1 LSSRMY
7 VFTGSLIL
15 AFMAV
20 RTDAGADWPCFRGSN
35 HDGISTEKLH
45 VDATTRVEP
54 RWAKTLGLG
63 CSSVA
68 IKEGRLY
75 TMGNTGTKGDPNSH
89 EDVVYCLDAGTGAEI
104 WRHSYKCGLNFK
116 SNTPAGPFATPTVDG
131 SNVYTFSRKGDVF
144 CFDAAAGKVRWH
156 RDLKEELG
164 MKPPFQGGFAGS
176 PLALDNMVILN
187 AGHAGT
193 ALDKN
198 TGAVIWKSAEAEAAQ
213 ATPVPFKHDGKQCVA
228 IFSGFGLVVV
238 DASDG
243 RELWSFPWDTKYKTN
258 VADPVIADGKVFIS
272 SWYRMGCALLDI
284 SKTEPNMLWQNKQMQ
299 NHYGTCI
306 LNKGWL
312 YGFDVGRLKCM
323 SFTTGDVA
331 WSVEGFGRGSLV
343 MADGKLIVLTEK
355 GRLLIAEASPGEFS
369 PLLRADIIQGRCFTG
384 PVFCD
389 RKVYARNDKGDLVC
403 VVLKSSDSRK

>member
-1 LSSRMY
+1 LSNRPY
-7 VFTGSLIL
+7 VFAGALVL
-15 AFMAV
+15 ALAAV
-20 RTDAGADWPCFRGSN
+20 RADAGFEWLCYRGPN
-35 HDGISTEKLH
+35 HDGISAEPLR

-54 RWAKTLGLG
+54 GWAKTLGLG

-89 EDVVYCLDAGTGAEI
+89 EDVVYCLDADTGAEI
-104 WRHSYKCGLNFK
+104 WRRSYKCGLNFK

-144 CFDAAAGKVRWH
+144 CLDAAAGKVRWH

-176 PLALDNMVILN
+176 PLVLDDMVILN
-187 AGHAGT
+187 AGRAGT
-193 ALDKN
+193 AFDKN
-198 TGAVIWKSAEAEAAQ
+198 TGGVIWKNAEAEAAQ
-213 ATPVPFKHDGKQCVA
+213 ATPVSFKLSGEQCVA
-228 IFSGFGLVVV
+228 IFSGFGLVAVN
-238 DASDG
+238 ASDG
-243 RELWSFPWDTKYKTN
+243 RELWSFPWDTKYKAN
-258 VADPVIADGKVFIS
+258 VADPVIADGKAFIS
-272 SWYRMGCALLDI
+272 SWYRMGCVLLDV
-284 SKTEPNMLWQNKQMQ
+284 SRAEPKVLWQNKQMQ
-299 NHYGTCI
+299 NHYSACI
-306 LNKGWL
+306 LDEGWL
-312 YGFDVGRLKCM
+312 YGFDVGRLKCIR
-323 SFTTGDVA
+323 FATGDVV

-355 GRLLIAEASPGEFS
+355 GQLLIAEASPSEFS

-389 RKVYARNDKGDLVC
+389 QKVYARNDKGDLAC
-403 VVLKSSDSRK
+403 VALKSGDSQR